1 MLRRIWE
8 NLEEGLICLLLA
20 AMVLITFGTV
30 VTRYVFQ
37 MPLSYMDQLVPNLCA
52 WLTFLGASAAVKRRA
67 HLGLSIL
74 YDAVP
79 PNARRLLDVVI
90 LVVTTVFF
98 GVVCWYGVKV
108 VILQVENELMTS
120 LGYPSW
126 VVGLAVPVGGALFI
140 LRAIEGFLRQR
151 RGVGVPE
158 PVRDLVAVV

>member
-1 MLRRIWE
+1 MLRRAWE
-8 NLEEGLICLLLA
+8 NLEEGLLCLLLA

-30 VTRYVFQ
+30 VTRYVFRL
-37 MPLSYMDQLVPNLCA
+37 PVSYMDQLVPNLFV
-52 WLTFLGASAAVKRRA
+52 WVTFLGASAAVKRRA

-98 GVVCWYGVKV
+98 GIVSWYGVKV
-108 VILQVENELMTS
+108 VILQVENELMTA

-126 VVGLAVPVGGALFI
+126 VVGLAVPVGGGLFI
-140 LRAIEGFLRQR
+140 LRTVEGFLRHR
-151 RGVGVPE
+151 RRVPE
-158 PVRDLVAVV
+158 PVGGLVAEI